1 MPRQLKTGAAE
12 PGLQVGWAEDEEQGL
27 VEVLGPACGEDHT
40 SPHHMEGQQTLL
52 AGPKGPPPLP

>member
-12 PGLQVGWAEDEEQGL
+12 PGWAEDEEQGL

-40 SPHHMEGQQTLL
+40 SPHHKEGQQTLL
-52 AGPKGPPPLP
+52 AGPKGPLPLP